1 MAEFKGFVIPESVQA
16 ELNAREHE
24 ESEMYHHDLLRGL
37 FKTTYEWDN
46 DEQRGVPNTFL
57 RSALFGVVRRG
68 RRGLLEDTEIAAWG
82 SDYIKYTGAT
92 LMQSDQDAWMAC
104 VQACKRSGKTQ
115 VVISQS
121 ELLRLA
127 GKSNNKAWLMKTL
140 KRLVATAI
148 TVKAGR
154 YTYIGSLIHDAVK
167 DDETGH
173 IALNI
178 NHKMLELFGAGTTHL
193 EFQQRQ
199 ALASDL
205 SKWLHCYALSHAS
218 SYRKPHL
225 IGLDKLQVLCGSQ
238 SDIRNF
244 RRLIKRSM
252 GELKAQKI
260 VAGWTLENDI
270 LKLWK

>member
-1 MAEFKGFVIPESVQA
+1 MRKLKFEIPALVQA
-16 ELNAREHE
+16 ELDARDAEQKKATVE
-24 ESEMYHHDLLRGL
+24 ALESGVFQLEYPWANDKRGMPKVL
-37 FKTTYEWDN
+37 
-46 DEQRGVPNTFL
+46 L

-68 RRGLLEDTEIAAWG
+68 RREYLQGAQIAAWG
-82 SDYIKYTGAT
+82 ESYIRYTGGK
-92 LMQSDQDAWMAC
+92 LMQSDQDLWMAC
-104 VQACKRSGKTQ
+104 VEACKRSGKMQ

-127 GKSNNKAWLMKTL
+127 GKSNSKAWLINTL
-140 KRLVATAI
+140 ERLVATAI
-148 TVKAGR
+148 TVKDGR
-154 YTYIGSLIHDAVK
+154 YTYVGSLIHDAVK

-178 NHKMLELFGAGTTHL
+178 NPKMLELFGVGTTHL
-193 EFQQRQ
+193 EFKQRQ

-225 IGLDKLQVLCGSQ
+225 IGLGKLQDLCGSTAT
-238 SDIRNF
+238 IRKF
-244 RRLIKRSM
+244 RQQMKAAM
-252 GELKAQKI
+252 NELKEQKI

-270 LKLWK
+270 LKLWR